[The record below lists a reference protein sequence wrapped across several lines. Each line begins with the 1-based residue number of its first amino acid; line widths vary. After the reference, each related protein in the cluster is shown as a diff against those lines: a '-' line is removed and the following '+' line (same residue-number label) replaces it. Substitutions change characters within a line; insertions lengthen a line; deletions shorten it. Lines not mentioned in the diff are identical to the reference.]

1 MISLIVMS
9 AAGNGNGDANDVR
22 AARVEFAVPASDRAA
37 PESTFAFEVTPRGR
51 TSLVSDV
58 LTAHNSQSFDA
69 KRSAQLLG
77 AGARRDASQ
86 AAARL
91 SLLGSS
97 DERRSPT
104 PTPSTFGGTLHM
116 SEAADI
122 ESESLV
128 NAGALTARTLDT
140 AVLLDQNTEQLMQ
153 TLAQKKR
160 ARTLRRSNYSLLH
173 HLTRTVFHTGANCF
187 SNSFIK
193 KNYIL
198 QVVKN

>member
-69 KRSAQLLG
+69 KRSQLLG

-86 AAARL
+86 AAVRL
-91 SLLGSS
+91 ALLGSS

-104 PTPSTFGGTLHM
+104 PTPSTFGGTLHV

-122 ESESLV
+122 ESEPVV

-173 HLTRTVFHTGANCF
+173 HLTRTLFHT
-187 SNSFIK
+187 
-193 KNYIL
+193 
-198 QVVKN
+198 